1 MDESPSLLL
10 LETERLT
17 LLLPPPSVAPLALDY
32 YERNSGH
39 LERWDPPRP
48 EGFLSLVFWED
59 RLRRSRREFAD
70 GVAVRLFVQERG
82 RRERIIGS
90 LNITNMVRGAFQSAN
105 VGYSMDGAM
114 QGCGYMTEAL
124 KEGVRFAFQD
134 LGLHRLMA
142 GYMPSNAAS
151 ASVLKNVG
159 FEKEG
164 YAKEYLFIAGAW
176 QDHILTSITN
186 PDFEFPK
193 D

>member
-1 MDESPSLLL
+1 MDESPSLLM

-17 LLLPPPSVAPLALDY
+17 LSLPPPSCAPLALDY
-32 YERNSGH
+32 YERNTEH

-70 GVAVRLFVQERG
+70 GLAVRLFVQERG
-82 RRERIIGS
+82 EPGRIIGS

-114 QGCGYMTEAL
+114 QGRGYMTEAL

-151 ASVLKNVG
+151 ASVLRKVG
-159 FEKEG
+159 FEKESD
-164 YAKEYLFIAGAW
+164 YTMYY
-176 QDHILTSITN
+176 ILLQQ
-186 PDFEFPK
+186 
-193 D
+193 